1 MKRLQLA
8 IVATLCTLF
17 ATALA
22 SPSVASADSGEAIFK
37 QRCAACHTVGGG
49 KLVGPDLQGVADRRP
64 AQWLRKFVKSPQGMV
79 DAGDEIAVALF
90 AEFQLPMPD
99 QPISDADIDA
109 VIAFTSSGGQA
120 ADAGS
125 APATPAPEARPE
137 PSAADITLGQNLFQG
152 KARFE
157 NGGPP
162 CNSCHDV
169 VNDAVIGG
177 GVLARE
183 LTTVF
188 GRLGGPGVRAILGS
202 PPFPVM
208 QQAYKGQD
216 LTEPEVA
223 ALVAFLED
231 SDRNKA
237 LQQPRDYGVGLA
249 GTGLVG
255 VVLLLV
261 LYTML
266 WRRRKRFS
274 VNQSIYD
281 RQIKSS
287 DL

>member
-1 MKRLQLA
+1 MKCLQLA
-8 IVATLCTLF
+8 IVATLCTFF
-17 ATALA
+17 ATALVG
-22 SPSVASADSGEAIFK
+22 PGVARAESGEAIFK
-37 QRCAACHTVGGG
+37 QRCVACHTVGGG
-49 KLVGPDLQGVADRRP
+49 KLIGPDLQGVADRRS
-64 AQWLRKFVKSPQGMV
+64 AEWLRKFVKSPQAMV
-79 DAGDEIAVALF
+79 DAGDEVAVALF
-90 AEFQLPMPD
+90 AEFPVPMPD
-99 QPISDADIDA
+99 QPLSDADVDA
-109 VIAFTSSGGQA
+109 VIAFTSGSGQA
-120 ADAGS
+120 AN
-125 APATPAPEARPE
+125 TPPPPEKPPEARPE

-152 KARFE
+152 KARLE

-188 GRLGGPGVRAILGS
+188 TRLGGPGVRAILGS

-216 LTEPEVA
+216 LTESEVA

-237 LQQPRDYGVGLA
+237 LQQPRDYGVKLA

-255 VVLLLV
+255 VVFLLG

-266 WRRRKRFS
+266 WGRRKRFS